1 MTFLENKRSGYYRAE
16 VIRYSPL
23 LLCCKELGPLKAGPD
38 HSLLCTWVPLL
49 PAHQGP
55 RLRNRTSSRRPL
67 TGFRHD
73 SEPSTSDSR
82 SSPTLFLSSEEPGPC
97 TATQPVSPVSP
108 CKPAPSP
115 PGLPVPA
122 GCSPPAPITG
132 LGLGVTSSPDATP
145 RAPGNENPEKDPGVQ
160 DPFLGPNVGD
170 LLAEL
175 RTMNSHLGVIAR
187 ALTKLASALGPQ
199 PPVDTQ
205 DAN

>member
-1 MTFLENKRSGYYRAE
+1 MDGEAAR
-16 VIRYSPL
+16 
-23 LLCCKELGPLKAGPD
+23 LGPPTAPPPQGQAWMAQFLPQGMDACLQEEGTD
-38 HSLLCTWVPLL
+38 HQRPPLS
-49 PAHQGP
+49 PKI
-55 RLRNRTSSRRPL
+55 T
-67 TGFRHD
+67 D